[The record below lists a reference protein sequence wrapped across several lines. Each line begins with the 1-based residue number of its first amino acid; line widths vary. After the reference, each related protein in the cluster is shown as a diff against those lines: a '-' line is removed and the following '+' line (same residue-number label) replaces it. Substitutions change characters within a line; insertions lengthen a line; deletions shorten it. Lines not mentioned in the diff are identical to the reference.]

1 MKGAR
6 LSMKVVI
13 IGAGKIGFN
22 LARILVQQ
30 NHDVIVLEKEE
41 ERAKSLQETLDIQV
55 VIGNGA
61 SVSALEEAGIGEA
74 SLVIAV
80 TETDEVNMIA
90 CMMAKR
96 YGVAKTVARV
106 RNPEY
111 VDETCHSNGAF
122 SGIDLI
128 INPELVTAKEIAKL
142 IDVPEALDVLYY
154 GKGKIQLLE
163 LKIAKDAP
171 VTNQY
176 IKDLKFNY
184 PFLIIAIFR
193 KGKLIIPRGS
203 DQLLHD
209 DIIFILGKTKEMIR
223 IERFLGT
230 ERKRANKVTILGGGF
245 TAFHLAK
252 ILEARKYSVK
262 IIEKEYKRCVDT
274 AANLN
279 TTMVLHG
286 DATDIDLL
294 KAEGT
299 SNTDVFVCLTDDD
312 KLNLLVS
319 LIAKHLGAKR
329 AIAQV
334 RRSDYI
340 DLMESVGIDVG
351 VSPRTL
357 TANAIL
363 KFINRGRNVVSVT
376 LLSNESAEMIEVIIT
391 PDAKVAN
398 KKIRDL
404 SFPQGAIVGS
414 ICRNDE
420 QVIIAS
426 GEEQLKPGDMV
437 TVFALPGAISKVLEY
452 FAAH

>member
-1 MKGAR
+1 M
-6 LSMKVVI
+6 SVKVVI

-22 LARILVQQ
+22 LAKILVQQ
-30 NHDVIVLEKEE
+30 DHDVIVVEKNE
-41 ERAKSLQETLDIQV
+41 ERAKSLQENLDIQV
-55 VIGNGA
+55 VIGSGA
-61 SVSALEEAGIGEA
+61 SISSLEEAGISEA
-74 SLVIAV
+74 NLLIAV
-80 TETDEVNMIA
+80 TETDEVNMVA

-96 YGVAKTVARV
+96 YGVAQTVARV

-111 VDETCHSNGAF
+111 VEEKGQANGAL

-142 IDVPEALDVLYY
+142 IDVPEALDVFYY

-163 LKIAKDAP
+163 LKITEDAP
-171 VTNQY
+171 VANQY
-176 IKDLKFNY
+176 LMDLNFSY

-193 KGKLIIPRGS
+193 NGKMLIPRGS
-203 DQLLHD
+203 DKLLPN

-230 ERKRANKVTILGGGF
+230 ERKRANRVMILGGGF

-252 ILEARKYSVK
+252 TLEARKYSVK
-262 IIEKEYKRCVDT
+262 IIEKDYKKCVDIE
-274 AANLN
+274 ANLKS
-279 TTMVLHG
+279 TLVLHG

-294 KAEGT
+294 KSEGT
-299 SNTDVFVCLTDDD
+299 DNADVFVCLTDDD

-329 AIAQV
+329 TIAQV

-340 DLMESVGIDVG
+340 DLMENVGIDVG

-363 KFINRGRNVVSVT
+363 KFINRGKNVVSVT
-376 LLSNESAEMIEVIIT
+376 LLSNESAEMIEVIVT
-391 PDAKVAN
+391 PEAKVAN
-398 KKIRDL
+398 KKIKDL
-404 SFPQGAIVGS
+404 NFPQGAIVGS
-414 ICRNDE
+414 ICRNE
-420 QVIIAS
+420 QKVIIAS
-426 GEEQLKPGDMV
+426 GDEEILPGDMV
-437 TVFALPGAISKVLEY
+437 TVFATPGAISKVLEY